1 MTDRLKPFARILL
14 PVDDLETFKRVAPCA
29 GLLIRIMDLDPD
41 RVSLLHVVAGSF
53 LSDLMNRI
61 DLAAGETPAP
71 EDMKQLYEQH
81 LKDVVSPLLSQCEQV
96 LNNETGG
103 DHGILIVRDGNP
115 VKVINSVCL
124 EDKFS
129 TLIMSRRT
137 IAETLGKLTGSVVT
151 GVLHRHTEA
160 TIYLIGDEPIP
171 EGLSPF
177 ARCLI
182 AVDDSSASRN
192 SVIEAGTILS
202 RVNDQIEQVNLVHVL
217 DQSCYY
223 DEDGVSCMQSG
234 LTGQKALEA
243 AGDILVELGVDR
255 EKIKTVIHFGKPG
268 VVLSEEINDCDATL
282 TFIGRRDRSRMA
294 QVYLGSVCTDIIQN
308 CRARTLVL
316 NS

>member
-1 MTDRLKPFARILL
+1 MTDRVKPLARILL
-14 PVDDLETFKRVAPCA
+14 PVDDLETFKRVAPWA
-29 GLLIRIMDLDPD
+29 GLLIRIMDLDPG
-41 RVSLLHVVAGSF
+41 RVSLLHAVAGSF

-71 EDMKQLYEQH
+71 EEMKQLYELH
-81 LKDVVSPLLSQCEQV
+81 LKDVVRPLLSQCGRV
-96 LNNETGG
+96 LNHETGG
-103 DHGILIVRDGNP
+103 DHGHLIVKDGDP

-124 EDKFS
+124 EDKYS

-160 TIYLIGDEPIP
+160 TIYLIGDEPVP

-268 VVLSEEINDCDATL
+268 EVLSVEINDCDATL